1 MRVGM
6 ACLWLRIEGAGV
18 DHPTIIGGSGGGTR
32 NGGGEGNTDGV
43 GGGTRDG
50 VRGGTTDGVGG
61 GTRDGIGIFVDTGF
75 IIDVGVSLQTHKT
88 HTL

>member
-1 MRVGM
+1 M
-6 ACLWLRIEGAGV
+6 ACLRLRIEGAGG
-18 DHPTIIGGSGGGTR
+18 DHPTIIGESGGGTR
-32 NGGGEGNTDGV
+32 NGVGGGSADGV

-50 VRGGTTDGVGG
+50 VGGVTMDGVGG
-61 GTRDGIGIFVDTGF
+61 GTRDGIGIFIDTGF

>member
-1 MRVGM
+1 MRVGL
-6 ACLWLRIEGAGV
+6 ACLRLRIEGAGG

-32 NGGGEGNTDGV
+32 NGV

-50 VRGGTTDGVGG
+50 VRG

-88 HTL
+88 HKL